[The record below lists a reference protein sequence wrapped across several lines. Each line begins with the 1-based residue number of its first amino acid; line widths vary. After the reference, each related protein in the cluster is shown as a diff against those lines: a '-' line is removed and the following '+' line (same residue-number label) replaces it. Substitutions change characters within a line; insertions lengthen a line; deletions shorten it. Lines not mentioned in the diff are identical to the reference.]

1 MPRRSNVATG
11 SSSIKTL
18 ADLVKR
24 LGGVPLDRIRFH
36 PAPGTATVQDVI
48 EIKERE
54 GRLCELVEGVLLE
67 KAVGYAESQLAFF
80 LGGLLNAFVIP
91 RNLGIVTGPDGTMEL
106 AADLVRSPDVAFTSW
121 DRLPGRRRPDAPIPR
136 LAPNLAVEVLSRSNT
151 PGEMGAKRRDY
162 FAAGVEIVWEIDPR
176 ARTVVVY
183 TSPTAS
189 MTLTSAYTLDGNPVL
204 PGFTLP
210 LQQLFAELD
219 RQG

>member
-1 MPRRSNVATG
+1 VATG

-36 PAPGTATVQDVI
+36 PSPGTATVQDVI
-48 EIKERE
+48 DIQEQE

-67 KAVGYAESQLAFF
+67 KAVGYAESQLAVF
-80 LGGLLNAFVIP
+80 LASLLNAFVIP
-91 RNLGIVTGPDGTMEL
+91 RNLGIVTGPDGTVEL
-106 AADLVRSPDVAFTSW
+106 AADLVRIPDVAFTSW
-121 DRLPGRRRPDAPIPR
+121 DRLPGRRRPDAPVPR

-151 PGEMGAKRRDY
+151 PGEMAAKRQDY
-162 FAAGVEIVWEIDPR
+162 FTTGVEVVWEIDPR

-183 TSPTAS
+183 TSATAS
-189 MTLTSAYTLDGNPVL
+189 TTLTAADTLDGGPVL

>member
-1 MPRRSNVATG
+1 LNVATG
-11 SSSIKTL
+11 ISAIRTL

-24 LGGVPLDRIRFH
+24 LGDVPLDRIRFR

-48 EIKERE
+48 DVQERE

-67 KAVGYAESQLAFF
+67 KAVGYAESQLAIF
-80 LGGLLNAFVIP
+80 LGSLLNAFVIP
-91 RNLGIVTGPDGTMEL
+91 RNLGIVTGPDGTVEL
-106 AADLVRSPDVAFTSW
+106 MADLVRIPDVAFTSW
-121 DRLPGRRRPDAPIPR
+121 DRLPGRRRPLAPVPR

-151 PGEMGAKRRDY
+151 AGELAAKRQDY
-162 FAAGVEIVWEIDPR
+162 FAAGVEVVWEIDPR
-176 ARTVVVY
+176 ARTVVVH
-183 TSPTAS
+183 TSVTAS
-189 MTLTSAYTLDGNPVL
+189 TTLTAADTLDGSPAL